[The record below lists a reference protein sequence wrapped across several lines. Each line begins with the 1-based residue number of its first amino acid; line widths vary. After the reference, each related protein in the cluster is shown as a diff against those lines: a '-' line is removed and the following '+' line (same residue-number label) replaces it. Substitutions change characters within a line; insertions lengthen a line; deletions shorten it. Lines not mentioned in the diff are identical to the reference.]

1 MKIKVLM
8 ASSAMLALTACND
21 SVVSDSSGN
30 SLGTVAL
37 SGDALVGSA
46 LSASVSD
53 GNGVDEGSISYTWMA
68 GEMVISGA
76 SSSSYLLTEAEAGS
90 KITVSVQYTDNDGY
104 NEQVRSEESR
114 TVEIP
119 ATNTAGTIS
128 ISGTLESGQLI
139 TANLMDDNGFDPSNV
154 TYSWMANGSEAI
166 DTNAS
171 TFQLT
176 DDEVGKTITVMATY
190 VDNDGFDESVTSAP
204 TAAIEPEPE
213 VVPPQPG
220 DIVLSGDALNGQTLS
235 VAVTDVNGIDGDISY
250 QWMADGMA
258 IDGATTDEYMLTA
271 AELGKVVTV
280 NAMYTDGDGAAEDL
294 TASVGDR
301 VYSAI
306 VKNED
311 ELVAALGVASEND
324 WIALASASGGD
335 YTDMAPI
342 TIDIDGLVLT
352 RTMSSTAEISG
363 YTCVEIKGT
372 GTTIDGLTFKDTI
385 AIADSTCDGSS
396 TSNAMVKLDGE
407 GVIVRNSTFDGY
419 AGTVGFNLI
428 EIKGEDNIIE
438 RNLFTG
444 WDSSIDKSGA
454 ISIYTDQKENE
465 KVNTTIQYNLFKDM
479 ATESGDRKSGAYVIQ
494 VGRSTGNDATLMNH
508 HKVQYNRF
516 DNVEIDE
523 RLMKIQS
530 SATTIMGN
538 TIVNSTGMISVE
550 NGGFSTVSNNVIIPT
565 GDDSDDGG
573 IAFASMGHTIT
584 NNYIS
589 NVRTTSGG
597 RGAIFIHTDKTDD
610 TSNQTIIADNA
621 GDPSVLISQVTAN
634 TVYNAREG
642 INFDEKS
649 CSGNERP
656 SLNFTDN
663 LIANVTGNSNAES
676 SKGILSVKFDNS
688 GCTVDVL
695 TFADNHVYAKDV
707 TDGGSIDLST
717 TSGALDEADLTAA
730 NDDGLVSGQGVDA
743 GIGSDISKLHLIKE
757 NEVGPFTTWTATEE

>member
-46 LSASVSD
+46 LSATVSD

-68 GEMVISGA
+68 GDMVISGA
-76 SSSSYLLTEAEAGS
+76 ASSSYLLTSDEAGS
-90 KITVSVQYTDNDGY
+90 KITVSVAYTDNDGY
-104 NEQVRSEESR
+104 DESFKSTASS
-114 TVEIP
+114 TVEVP
-119 ATNTAGTIS
+119 ATNVPGTIT
-128 ISGTLESGQLI
+128 ITGTLESGQVI
-139 TANLMDDNGFDPSNV
+139 TANLMDDNGVDPSNV
-154 TYSWMANGSEAI
+154 TYSWMADGTESIGS
-166 DTNAS
+166 DSS

-176 DDEVGKTITVMATY
+176 DDQVGKTITVTADY
-190 VDNDGFDESVTSAP
+190 VDNDGFEEMITSAA
-204 TAAIEPEPE
+204 TAAIAPKPD
-213 VVPPQPG
+213 VIPPQPG
-220 DIVLSGDALNGQTLS
+220 TIVLSGDALVGQTLNADVS
-235 VAVTDVNGIDGDISY
+235 DVNGIDGDITY
-250 QWMADGMA
+250 VWMADDMVIA
-258 IDGATTDEYMLTA
+258 GAASEDYMLTA
-271 AELGKVVTV
+271 AELGKVISVKAT
-280 NAMYTDGDGAAEDL
+280 YTDGDGAAEALMTD
-294 TASVGDR
+294 TGDR

-306 VKNED
+306 VKNEA
-311 ELVAALGVASEND
+311 ELIAAVESASEND

-335 YTDMAPI
+335 YADMAAL
-342 TIDIDGLVLT
+342 TIDVDGLVLT

-363 YTCVEIKGT
+363 NTCIEVKGT
-372 GTTIDGLTFKDTI
+372 GTTLDGLTFKDTI
-385 AIADSTCDGSS
+385 SIPESTCDGSS
-396 TSNAMVKLDGE
+396 TSNAMIKLDGE
-407 GVIVRNSTFDGY
+407 AVIVRNNTFDGY
-419 AGTVGFNLI
+419 AGTVGFNVI
-428 EIKGEDNIIE
+428 EVKGEDNVIE

-454 ISIYTDQKENE
+454 ISVYTDQKEGE

-479 ATESGDRKSGAYVIQ
+479 QTDSGDRKSGAYVIQ
-494 VGRSTGNDATLMNH
+494 VGRSTGNDATLMNNH
-508 HKVQYNRF
+508 TIQYNRF
-516 DNVEIDE
+516 DGVEIDE
-523 RLMKIQS
+523 RLIKVQS

-573 IAFASMGHTIT
+573 IAFVSMGHTIS
-584 NNYIS
+584 NNYVS

-597 RGAIFIHTDKTDD
+597 RGAIFIHTDKADD

-621 GDPSVLISQVTAN
+621 GDPSVLISQVTGN

-642 INFDEKS
+642 VNFDEKS

-663 LIANVTGNSNAES
+663 LIANITGNSNAES
-676 SKGILSVKFDNS
+676 SKGTLSVKFDNS

-695 TFADNHVYAKDV
+695 TFANNHVYAKDV
-707 TDGGSIDLST
+707 TDGGSIDIST
-717 TSGALDEADLTAA
+717 TSGALDDADLTAA
-730 NDDGLVSGQGVDA
+730 NADGLVSGQGVDA
-743 GIGSDISKLHLIKE
+743 GIGADTSKLMLIE
-757 NEVGPFTTWTATEE
+757 ESQVGPNSTWTADD